1 MSVMPLDLQV
11 LFTKASDVSENIAKN
26 ASKTQNLLAEGYEK
40 VRKESKETDE
50 KVTTLDQYAE
60 DFTKVNEEGGGQ
72 QYQPEQNKKKN
83 QEGSAETQE
92 FKRAPKEDGT
102 GRIIDIVE

>member
-1 MSVMPLDLQV
+1 MSVLPLDLQV

-26 ASKTQNLLAEGYEK
+26 ANKAQNLLAEAYEK

-50 KVTTLDQYAE
+50 KVTSVDQYAE

-72 QYQPEQNKKKN
+72 QQQPEQNRKKN
-83 QEGSAETQE
+83 PETAEPQE

>member
-1 MSVMPLDLQV
+1 MSVLPLDLQV

-72 QYQPEQNKKKN
+72 QQPQEHNKKKESESSES
-83 QEGSAETQE
+83 QEY
-92 FKRAPKEDGT
+92 KRAPKEDGT